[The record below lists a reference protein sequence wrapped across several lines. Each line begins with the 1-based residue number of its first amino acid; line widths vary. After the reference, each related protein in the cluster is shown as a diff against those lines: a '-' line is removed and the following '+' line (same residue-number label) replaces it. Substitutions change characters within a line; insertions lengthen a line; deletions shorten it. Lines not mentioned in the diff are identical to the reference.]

1 MKVAEKVYINMAIGQ
16 AGETPT
22 SLAIKSDVGA
32 NGHSPSPES
41 IEFSDRLIF
50 YRRGILQ
57 PPEPRVIELNAQVM
71 QVGQASNLSNSKT
84 EKPVRVRWKA
94 KGALKTSLYQDGTL
108 ITQEFRPCD
117 EYETTIANTT
127 IFKVLADY
135 GNGETT
141 EQEARVV
148 VGSIIDPPPLPPP
161 PTETLSELDGTVN
174 KVFTS
179 LIDLC
184 GDRKVKEIE
193 SIKIAVDK
201 LLDYRKL
208 GTAIPLLS

>member
-1 MKVAEKVYINMAIGQ
+1 MKVGEKVYINMAIGQ

-41 IEFSDRLIF
+41 IEFSDRLIL

-71 QVGQASNLSNSKT
+71 PSLASS
-84 EKPVRVRWKA
+84 KPVRVRCQA

-108 ITQEFRPCD
+108 ITQEFRPSD

-127 IFKVLADY
+127 VFKVLADY
-135 GNGETT
+135 GNGETA

-184 GDRKVKEIE
+184 GDRKVQEIE
-193 SIKIAVDK
+193 SIEIAVDK